1 MANYGS
7 DSGDIRQRLMYWYF
21 VHHCC
26 RSHCFHLS
34 LCLLLILLL
43 FHLFTHL
50 THLSPHHVTIANATA
65 STLLTFHLWNLFN
78 WHNKKHHTIT
88 DITGMMMITRT
99 ILTMGMMIWI
109 CSWTT
114 ECTLSLHCSHLNYYL
129 THAGRGLSISYSGN
143 EVIVEC
149 LSESAVF
156 VQSVFGNTSQQ
167 WHPAAVVKVP
177 PNCAISVFN
186 RQEFFRILEQ
196 YIPKGYESV
205 NSLICSC
212 FVRISFVKGWGKNY
226 QRQLV
231 TATPCW
237 IEVKL
242 HGPLQCLDQILKQM
256 GSSRNYC
263 SSTSWVI
270 FFNRHPSFKFIF
282 SPLFSY

>member
-1 MANYGS
+1 
-7 DSGDIRQRLMYWYF
+7 MYIF
-21 VHHCC
+21 C
-26 RSHCFHLS
+26 
-34 LCLLLILLL
+34 
-43 FHLFTHL
+43 
-50 THLSPHHVTIANATA
+50 
-65 STLLTFHLWNLFN
+65 
-78 WHNKKHHTIT
+78 
-88 DITGMMMITRT
+88 
-99 ILTMGMMIWI
+99 
-109 CSWTT
+109 
-114 ECTLSLHCSHLNYYL
+114 HLNCYYYFNYSII
-129 THAGRGLSISYSGN
+129 TTGRGLSISYSGN
-143 EVIVEC
+143 EVVVEC
-149 LSESAVF
+149 LSESAIF

-177 PNCAISVFN
+177 RNCAISVFN

-263 SSTSWVI
+263 SSTS
-270 FFNRHPSFKFIF
+270 
-282 SPLFSY
+282 